1 MNRIAT
7 ECACR
12 LTRGALHD
20 ANQNLVILTSAS
32 DSDAVRRAVGSV
44 LPPGSTST
52 GAVWL
57 TPTGQQVSVKRYS
70 DARPDY
76 HQKTSVEVC
85 NGGRV
90 LTKQEARHVERWY
103 EGGSEV
109 VPFVGSQ
116 R

>member
-12 LTRGALHD
+12 LTRGALH

-70 DARPDY
+70 DVRPNY

-90 LTKQEARHVERWY
+90 LTKQEAQHVQRWY
-103 EGGSEV
+103 ESGSEV
-109 VPFVGSQ
+109 VPFVGPQ